1 MYDVG
6 PEKKMN
12 RFLGQLCIL
21 NKELVS
27 SQHVCPTKSSVAS
40 AHVFFFSFSLSTPEH
55 FSQL

>member
-6 PEKKMN
+6 PEKKMD

-27 SQHVCPTKSSVAS
+27 SQHVCPPKSSVAS
-40 AHVFFFSFSLSTPEH
+40 AHFFFPSP
-55 FSQL
+55 SQLLNIFPNCS